1 VDTIINFD
9 EERDFLSRPEIL
21 QHHELLNKL
30 GVLTHINSLE
40 EDIMNFKN
48 LFASTIDIYSRNTV
62 EDLIDATVRRIYD
75 NSLPSII
82 SFLLK
87 PLQNREELIIR
98 SYRDNQ
104 LVDVDLNVQ
113 SINSFESFFQ
123 KYPRPV
129 NYELFAFQIGVNNVL
144 KSFDTI
150 EPELVVPIMGPSGLY
165 GIVLMGK
172 KIQRQEYSLRELS
185 FMQQLL
191 SFVSLA
197 IQNHLHYERT
207 LRDVKTGLY
216 NNIFFLARLNEEAAR
231 TKRSELQS
239 SIIMID
245 IDHFKRFNDT
255 YGHLAGD
262 KVLESLAITIKQTL
276 RTEDIPSRFGGEE
289 FSVLLPGSGKEQ
301 AFFAAERLRKAVAD
315 LQVPW
320 DPPLP
325 QITISLGVF
334 TFGKKLEISAEEIVS
349 RADEALYLSKGLGRN
364 RTTAWG
370 CGLLDKIER
379 RYSRTKLDVTPTQS

>member
-9 EERDFLSRPEIL
+9 EEQDFLNRPEIL
-21 QHHELLNKL
+21 PHHELLSEL
-30 GVLTHINSLE
+30 GVFAHINSLE
-40 EDIMNFKN
+40 DDIANFKN
-48 LFASTIDIYSRNTV
+48 LFASTRDIFSRTTV
-62 EDLIDATVRRIYD
+62 ETLIDATVKRIYD
-75 NSLPSII
+75 NSLPAII
-82 SFLLK
+82 AFILK

-98 SYRDNQ
+98 CYRDNH
-104 LVDVDLNVQ
+104 LVDANLNVQ

-123 KYPRPV
+123 QYPRPV
-129 NYELFAFQIGVNNVL
+129 NYELFAFQVGSNSVL
-144 KSFDTI
+144 KSFDAI
-150 EPELVVPIMGPSGLY
+150 EPELVVPITGPSGLY

-172 KIQRQEYSLRELS
+172 KIQQQEYSLRELS
-185 FMQQLL
+185 FMQHLL

-216 NNIFFLARLNEEAAR
+216 NNMFFLARLTEETAR
-231 TKRSELQS
+231 TKRAESQS

-262 KVLESLAITIKQTL
+262 KVLESLALTIKQTL

-289 FSVLLPGSGKEQ
+289 FSVLLPGSDKDQ
-301 AFFAAERLRKAVAD
+301 AFFAAERLRKAVAA

-320 DPPLP
+320 NPPLP

-334 TFGKKLEISAEEIVS
+334 TFGKKLDISCEEIVS

-370 CGLLDKIER
+370 CGGLLDKIER
-379 RYSRTKLDVTPTQS
+379 RGKGAL